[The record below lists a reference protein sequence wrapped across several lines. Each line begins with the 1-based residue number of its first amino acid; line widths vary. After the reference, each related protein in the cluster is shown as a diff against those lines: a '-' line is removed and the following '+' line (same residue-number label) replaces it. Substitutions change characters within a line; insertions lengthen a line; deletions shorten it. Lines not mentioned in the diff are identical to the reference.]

1 MIHALYHLLVMW
13 PAWAVMT
20 LPDALQAS
28 PTDPFDLV
36 GFISSAGVLGV
47 LVWFMWAFL
56 IKNPPLFVTW
66 REHKAS
72 LDIIDELNDQLN
84 SLVGVAKK
92 TAEQQQPDKRTP
104 SSYRVAARKR
114 QDGEP

>member
-1 MIHALYHLLVMW
+1 MHILYDILMRW
-13 PAWAVMT
+13 PAWAMMT
-20 LPDALQAS
+20 LPDVQGS
-28 PTDPFDLV
+28 PTDPFDIV

-92 TAEQQQPDKRTP
+92 TAEQQPDKRTP